1 MTQAKHTPTPWEL
14 EGNCHIKS
22 IEGWA
27 IADCDLD
34 YSSLNLDQQ
43 EINASFIVK
52 AVNSHEA
59 LVEALKRISN
69 GEFTA
74 DVSSEECLLA
84 MRQVA
89 REALKQAEEK

>member
-1 MTQAKHTPTPWEL
+1 MTQVKHTPTPWEL

-43 EINASFIVK
+43 EINASFIVR

-59 LVEALKRISN
+59 LIFALRRARAGLCKEAVEN
-69 GEFTA
+69 GVCQII
-74 DVSSEECLLA
+74 DK
-84 MRQVA
+84 
-89 REALKQAEEK
+89 ALKQAEAL